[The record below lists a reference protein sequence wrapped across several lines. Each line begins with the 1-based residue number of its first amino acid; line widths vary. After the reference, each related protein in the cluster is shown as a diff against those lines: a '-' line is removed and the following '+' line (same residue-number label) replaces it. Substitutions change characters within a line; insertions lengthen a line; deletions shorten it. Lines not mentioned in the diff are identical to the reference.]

1 VLIGQRR
8 WSLFVRRL
16 AIRRSIALP
25 YLLVAPILLL
35 VAAVSLYPAGY
46 AVWLASTDANL
57 LRLARAKFVGL
68 QNFGRMLDDDIFL
81 AGLWRTLRW
90 DVVVVGAEMTLALPM
105 ALFLNLRFR
114 WRGLLRA
121 AVVVPYIIP
130 PAVTA
135 LLFVYAFDGS
145 FGVVNDILVRLGLQ
159 AAYVSWLSEPLRSF
173 AVVAGAMVWEG
184 TPLMVIVLLAVLQAI
199 PGELYEAASIDGAG
213 AWQAFRRITLPH
225 LMPTILFLLLLRTI
239 WMSNH
244 VDMIFITTRG
254 GPGFA
259 NYTEALYSF
268 MLTAQFDIG
277 YASAVAVVLAV
288 LLLGASAAYVR
299 HLARVVLA

>member
-1 VLIGQRR
+1 VKARSYIPRR
-8 WSLFVRRL
+8 FDT
-16 AIRRSIALP
+16 LP
-25 YLLVAPILLL
+25 YALVAPILLL
-35 VAAVSLYPAGY
+35 VLAVSIYPAFF
-46 AVWLASTDANL
+46 AVWLATTDANL
-57 LRLARAKFVGL
+57 LRLARAKFIGL
-68 QNFGRMLDDDIFL
+68 QNFARMLDDDIFL

-90 DVVVVGAEMTLALPM
+90 DVVVVGAEMALAVPM

-114 WRGLLRA
+114 FRGLVRA

-145 FGVVNDILVRLGLQ
+145 FGVVNDILVRLGVQ

-173 AVVAGAMVWEG
+173 AVVSGAMVWEG

-199 PGELYEAASIDGAG
+199 PGDLYEAAAIDGAG

-244 VDMIFITTRG
+244 IDMIFVTTRG

-259 NYTEALYSF
+259 NYTEAIYSF
-268 MLTAQFDIG
+268 MLTGQFDIG

-288 LLLGASAAYVR
+288 LLLVASAAYVR
-299 HLARVVLA
+299 HLARTVLA